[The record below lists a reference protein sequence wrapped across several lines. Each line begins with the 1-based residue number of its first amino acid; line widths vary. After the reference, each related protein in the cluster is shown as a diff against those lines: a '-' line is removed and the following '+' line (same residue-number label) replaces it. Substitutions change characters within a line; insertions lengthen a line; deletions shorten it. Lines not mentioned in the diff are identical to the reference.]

1 MDAQEVNLGKKIR
14 FIRQM
19 QGMKQEV
26 LAAKMGVSQQS
37 ISKMERS
44 KKVSDKK
51 IQQLSEIFEMAMDN
65 IKNFDEEN
73 TIQNNF
79 ALRDRDHNHAFQDKT
94 KIPILKGMSVKVA
107 LNSFW
112 KRVILIGPRL
122 RREINEY
129 YNSFFSAGRLQ
140 RG

>member
-26 LAAKMGVSQQS
+26 LAAKMGVPQQS

-79 ALRDRDHNHAFQDKT
+79 ALRDNVINPVKEIIAHFKEEVAKRDEQIK
-94 KIPILKGMSVKVA
+94 KLEA
-107 LNSFW
+107 LLAGE
-112 KRVILIGPRL
+112 RVIKQLPNPR
-122 RREINEY
+122 RQM
-129 YNSFFSAGRLQ
+129 GM
-140 RG
+140 

>member
-79 ALRDRDHNHAFQDKT
+79 ALRDNVINPVKEIIAHFKEEVAKRDERIK
-94 KIPILKGMSVKVA
+94 KLEA
-107 LNSFW
+107 LLAGE
-112 KRVILIGPRL
+112 RVIKQLPNPR
-122 RREINEY
+122 RQM
-129 YNSFFSAGRLQ
+129 GM
-140 RG
+140 

>member
-37 ISKMERS
+37 LSKMERP

-51 IQQLSEIFEMAMDN
+51 IQQLPEIFEMAMDN

-79 ALRDRDHNHAFQDKT
+79 ALRDNVINPVKEIIAHFKEEVAKRDERIK
-94 KIPILKGMSVKVA
+94 KLEA
-107 LNSFW
+107 LLAGE
-112 KRVILIGPRL
+112 RVIKQLPNPR
-122 RREINEY
+122 RQM
-129 YNSFFSAGRLQ
+129 GM
-140 RG
+140 